1 MKESFSCN
9 TIRSNPIRAVSR
21 ITGSLSRRPLSRTL
35 LSNIRLS
42 RFLYSNTL
50 YSNALYSN
58 TLCSSILS
66 DRSRYSNTRPCAMS
80 LPG

>member
-50 YSNALYSN
+50 YSN

-66 DRSRYSNTRPCAMS
+66 DRSRYSNTRPCAMP

>member
-50 YSNALYSN
+50 YSN